1 MLSVAFKVTSS
12 SVAVP
17 AEPRSNELFHP
28 EEHPG
33 SVRPTETADGV
44 QGRAAGEWAP
54 ARARPRCASPSLE
67 RLVCRATA
75 GQAFPSP
82 LPPVLLSPSLGCDPD
97 SYFIEKNKNKRFSVG
112 NFKLRAQCLKMCR
125 PQSRGSP
132 LNVAGSLCS
141 AECPG
146 AQESYVKTV
155 PPVFWVASRRST
167 RGLPLSRLL
176 SRARVRGLPLLA
188 GPRRSLYAYSS
199 LWLLKQTAPAPSPG
213 PAAPPH
219 RVLLHGEP
227 LNAACVHR
235 VDP

>member
-1 MLSVAFKVTSS
+1 MGTGPCAAQVR
-12 SVAVP
+12 VAVVGT
-17 AEPRSNELFHP
+17 PRLSRDSWTSLPF
-28 EEHPG
+28 
-33 SVRPTETADGV
+33 SPTTC
-44 QGRAAGEWAP
+44 AA
-54 ARARPRCASPSLE
+54 
-67 RLVCRATA
+67 
-75 GQAFPSP
+75 
-82 LPPVLLSPSLGCDPD
+82 SPSLGCDPD

-146 AQESYVKTV
+146 AQQSYVKTV

-199 LWLLKQTAPAPSPG
+199 LWLLKQTVPAPSPG